1 MKIKAKITKEEIRKK
16 EFLRLKKRDAS
27 SINRR
32 CRRRWCTISF
42 PLFSYIIIIF
52 LFLFEEEGGGRR
64 VVGSFFRYD
73 PSRDTTGVT
82 FTVSRVAIVAS
93 KKNRR
98 REIYCSEWNAHESW
112 QSNTIRR
119 TGLFYFFRPAAVATL
134 ATRKEPT
141 AIYDPFRFR
150 SQRKYVNLNWLFTED
165 TRPHSTRSSNRKL
178 TFPSF
183 RSFCSLQKERKLK
196 YHVILL

>member
-1 MKIKAKITKEEIRKK
+1 MVIIRCVYTYEYEWEESLGRGKSTLDAIVIEMKIKAKITKEEIRKK

-98 REIYCSEWNAHESW
+98 REIYCSE
-112 QSNTIRR
+112 
-119 TGLFYFFRPAAVATL
+119 
-134 ATRKEPT
+134 
-141 AIYDPFRFR
+141 
-150 SQRKYVNLNWLFTED
+150 
-165 TRPHSTRSSNRKL
+165 
-178 TFPSF
+178 
-183 RSFCSLQKERKLK
+183 
-196 YHVILL
+196 